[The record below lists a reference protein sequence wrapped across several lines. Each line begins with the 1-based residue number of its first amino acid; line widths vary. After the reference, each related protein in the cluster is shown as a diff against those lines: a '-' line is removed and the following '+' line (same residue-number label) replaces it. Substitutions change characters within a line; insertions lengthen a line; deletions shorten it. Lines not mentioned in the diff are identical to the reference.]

1 MINSVTS
8 KERNGVCIRRRVVS
22 GKTGNVALVC
32 RLVLLSSG
40 HPRYLHSMVIL
51 GDSLLVFGGNTHN
64 DTSKSRGAKCFSTDF
79 MLYDISKCADIWSSF
94 SRWLGWTALTTALCR
109 VQILVWLELH

>member
-1 MINSVTS
+1 MSS
-8 KERNGVCIRRRVVS
+8 KGRNGARIRCRVVL
-22 GKTGNVALVC
+22 GETGNVALVC

-79 MLYDISKCADIWSSF
+79 MLYDISECPDIWSSF
-94 SRWLGWTALTTALCR
+94 GRLLG
-109 VQILVWLELH
+109 

>member
-1 MINSVTS
+1 MMINSVTS
-8 KERNGVCIRRRVVS
+8 KERNGVCIRCRVVL
-22 GKTGNVALVC
+22 GKTGNVVLVC

-51 GDSLLVFGGNTHN
+51 GDSLLVFGGNSHN

-79 MLYDISKCADIWSSF
+79 MLYDISECTNSRSSF
-94 SRWLGWTALTTALCR
+94 GRWLG
-109 VQILVWLELH
+109 